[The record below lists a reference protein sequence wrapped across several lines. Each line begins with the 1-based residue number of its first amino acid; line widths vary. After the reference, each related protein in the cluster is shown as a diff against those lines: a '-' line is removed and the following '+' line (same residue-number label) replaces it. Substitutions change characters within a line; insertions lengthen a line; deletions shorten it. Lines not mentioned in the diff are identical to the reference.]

1 MLSLIE
7 MNSDYSIVVKSCQ
20 IEKSDKYHPIKIPID
35 NLLKQA
41 YSVCFVG
48 GYMNIDKFMRIIT
61 NDRLQRKFTQRF
73 YYVVWF
79 FLVIFWG
86 YFICRLL

>member
-1 MLSLIE
+1 VFSSLGV
-7 MNSDYSIVVKSCQ
+7 D
-20 IEKSDKYHPIKIPID
+20 
-35 NLLKQA
+35 
-41 YSVCFVG
+41 
-48 GYMNIDKFMRIIT
+48 MNIDKFMRIIT
-61 NDRLQRKFTQRF
+61 NDRLQKKFTQKF